1 MGFTDRKK
9 ERPKQEGFVFV
20 YLYVNF
26 SGKRAYQGRAKAMV
40 RVPGERTDICQGKG
54 QHDCLP
60 IHKAKRKCYQN
71 VLDLILKRHYSR

>member
-1 MGFTDRKK
+1 MLI
-9 ERPKQEGFVFV
+9 
-20 YLYVNF
+20 Y

-60 IHKAKRKCYQN
+60 IHTAKRKCYQN
-71 VLDLILKRHYSR
+71 VLSFILI